1 MANTSF
7 NVRELL
13 ELERQLYQESIDRT
27 QQQHAELLRGSLE
40 AFVVRCIPF
49 EDEKGW
55 EIEAAMVQL
64 QLNKRNG
71 LDLLEFELK
80 QAEDV
85 HQTQREELKQQLLA
99 NAHHRLRRVQS
110 RLQSLRARDAATNS
124 SGVDSSSA
132 MQRKRRQRKKAT
144 SLSTRD
150 ALFVNEDED
159 SGRQT
164 LLGEVHDVQRCA
176 QKAFNLRHLADGL
189 PSAARVV
196 DDVFAEMEKLQQHL
210 SVKAATQDAS
220 QGVRIDVNTEDEMLA
235 VYEKP
240 DAQEADATFRVND
253 FVVLSSRLSE
263 EDFYGQITTITE
275 HDVQLVLVC
284 GTKARVMIHALQTQ
298 QCALRHQPQK
308 TCESLLLLGYDERT
322 ILDTKQIRLDA
333 QLRKKGKRK
342 RTLDIRRGF

>member
-1 MANTSF
+1 MATASF

-27 QQQHAELLRGSLE
+27 QQQHTELLRGSLE

-55 EIEAAMVQL
+55 ETEAAMVQL

-85 HQTQREELKQQLLA
+85 HQAREELKQQLLA
-99 NAHHRLRRVQS
+99 NAHRRLRRVQS
-110 RLQSLRARDAATNS
+110 RLQSLREAATNS
-124 SGVDSSSA
+124 NAVTSSSP
-132 MQRKRRQRKKAT
+132 MQRKRRQREVPTPSPTK
-144 SLSTRD
+144 D
-150 ALFVNEDED
+150 ALSASDEEDV
-159 SGRQT
+159 GRQT
-164 LLGEVHDVQRCA
+164 LLHEVHDVQRRA
-176 QKAFNLRHLADGL
+176 QKAFNLRHLVDGL

-210 SVKAATQDAS
+210 SAKAAASQDAS
-220 QGVRIDVNTEDEMLA
+220 QGVRIDVNTEDQVLD
-235 VYEKP
+235 VYEKA
-240 DAQEADATFRVND
+240 DARVPDATFRVND

-263 EDFYGQITTITE
+263 EDFYGQVAAIAKHE
-275 HDVQLVLVC
+275 LHVVLVC
-284 GTKARVMIHALQTQ
+284 GTKACVTTYALQTQ
-298 QCALRHQPQK
+298 QCTLRHQPQR
-308 TCESLLLLGYDERT
+308 TYESLLLLGYDERT